1 MSAPDDIRHAEE
13 SRCAACKVALLET
26 WSRSATEGG
35 SSGKGQWIAG
45 ALMVL
50 VTRPLSAVALPV
62 AGLRR
67 RVRWARPELVLK
79 LDSRSLFVFQLE
91 GT

>member
-1 MSAPDDIRHAEE
+1 MRHAEE

-26 WSRSATEGG
+26 WSESAAEDG
-35 SSGKGQWIAG
+35 SSRKGQWIAG
-45 ALMVL
+45 ALMEL

-62 AGLRR
+62 VGLRR

-79 LDSRSLFVFQLE
+79 LDYRGVVVS
-91 GT
+91 